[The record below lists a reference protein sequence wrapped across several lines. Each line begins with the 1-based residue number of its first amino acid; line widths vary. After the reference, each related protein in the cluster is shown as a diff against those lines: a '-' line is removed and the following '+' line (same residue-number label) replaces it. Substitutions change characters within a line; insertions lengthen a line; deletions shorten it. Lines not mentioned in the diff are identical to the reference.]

1 MIIKSKKW
9 TIIIL
14 LKGEIMAGRDISIIK
29 RLSKKNIIDTSILA
43 LVTLIIVA
51 IVIYINDKTIMIFSV
66 IATLLVYYVQYQFSK
81 NDLMKSMDKL
91 IDNELKEFQKI
102 SVKVLQLSEKQRQLT
117 HKYTDMLNQVVQ
129 TTKNFKNSAIKTK
142 EKTQSLTLKIQETY
156 DTSGREAKSLND
168 NIATMQNLKH
178 KVQVIAEL
186 IIELTDY
193 IKQIGSTVNI
203 VENISEQTNML
214 ALNAAVEA
222 ARAGEYGKGFAVVA
236 GEIRKLADESK
247 QATTKITTL
256 VSEIEQTTSSTI
268 MATEDGTKEI
278 ENGVKYASGISD
290 NITVLVD
297 KIKDLGND
305 LNEVLN
311 ASVEQQGITN
321 DVLEVIE
328 NMQKSISETINTLEE
343 NIENIRSFSEI
354 STNIKD
360 NIAN

>member
-1 MIIKSKKW
+1 
-9 TIIIL
+9 
-14 LKGEIMAGRDISIIK
+14 MAGRDISIVN
-29 RLSKKNIIDTSILA
+29 RLAKKNIKDTIILA
-43 LVTLIIVA
+43 IVTLLIVFF
-51 IVIYINDKTIMIFSV
+51 VTSPWFSENKTLMTIAV
-66 IATLLVYYVQYQFSK
+66 VATLLAYYAQYQLSK

-91 IDNELKEFQKI
+91 IDNELKDFQKI

-117 HKYTDMLNQVVQ
+117 HKYTEMLNQVVQ
-129 TTKNFKNSAIKTK
+129 TTKNFKNSAIRTK

-156 DTSGREAKSLND
+156 DSSGREAKSLND

-247 QATTKITTL
+247 QATNKITTL
-256 VSEIEQTTSSTI
+256 VAEIEQTTSSTI

-278 ENGVKYASGISD
+278 ENGVKYASSISD

-297 KIKDLGND
+297 KIKDLGTD
-305 LNEVLN
+305 LSEVLN
-311 ASVEQQGITN
+311 SSVEQQGITN
-321 DVLEVIE
+321 EVLDVIE

>member
-1 MIIKSKKW
+1 
-9 TIIIL
+9 
-14 LKGEIMAGRDISIIK
+14 MAGRNISLIN
-29 RLSKKNIIDTSILA
+29 RLAKKNIKDTVILGI
-43 LVTLIIVA
+43 VTILIVA
-51 IVIYINDKTIMIFSV
+51 IVMFVENKPVMVASTV
-66 IATLLVYYVQYQFSK
+66 AALLFYFIQYQLSR
-81 NDLMKSMDKL
+81 NELIKSLDKL

-117 HKYTDMLNQVVQ
+117 HKYTQTLNNVVQ
-129 TTKNFKNSAIKTK
+129 TTKLFKNTAIKTK
-142 EKTQSLTLKIQETY
+142 EKTQGISTKVQETY
-156 DTSGREAKSLND
+156 DASGREAKSLEE
-168 NIATMQNLKH
+168 NITTMQNLKH

-193 IKQIGSTVNI
+193 IKQIGSTVSI

-247 QATTKITTL
+247 QATNKITSL

-268 MATEDGTKEI
+268 MATEDGAKEI
-278 ENGVKYASGISD
+278 ELGVRFASTISGNVSQLVG
-290 NITVLVD
+290 NI
-297 KIKDLGND
+297 KELGAD
-305 LNEVLN
+305 LNDILT
-311 ASVEQQGITN
+311 SSIEQQSITN
-321 DVLEVIE
+321 DVLEVIDD
-328 NMQKSISETINTLEE
+328 MQKGISETINTLEE
-343 NIENIRSFSEI
+343 NIENIRAFSEI

>member
-1 MIIKSKKW
+1 
-9 TIIIL
+9 
-14 LKGEIMAGRDISIIK
+14 MAGRNISLIN
-29 RLSKKNIIDTSILA
+29 RLAKKNIKDTVILGIITIA
-43 LVTLIIVA
+43 IVA
-51 IVIYINDKTIMIFSV
+51 IIIFIENKSVMIISTIV
-66 IATLLVYYVQYQFSK
+66 TLLIYFAQYQISK
-81 NDLMKSMDKL
+81 NDLLKSIDKL

-117 HKYTDMLNQVVQ
+117 HKYTQMLNNVVQ
-129 TTKNFKNSAIKTK
+129 TTKQFKNSAVKTK
-142 EKTQSLTLKIQETY
+142 EKTQGLSVKVQETF
-156 DTSGREAKSLND
+156 EASDKEVKILGD
-168 NIATMQNLKH
+168 NIVSMQNLKH

-247 QATTKITTL
+247 QATNKITSL
-256 VSEIEQTTSSTI
+256 VSDIEQTTSSTI
-268 MATEDGTKEI
+268 MATEDGAKEI
-278 ENGVKYASGISD
+278 ETGVKFASTISD
-290 NITVLVD
+290 EISQIVQNI
-297 KIKDLGND
+297 KELGND
-305 LNEVLN
+305 LNDILA
-311 ASVEQQGITN
+311 ASIDQQSITN
-321 DVLEVIE
+321 DVLEVID
-328 NMQKSISETINTLEE
+328 NMQKGISETINTLEE
-343 NIENIRSFSEI
+343 NIENIRAFSEI

>member
-1 MIIKSKKW
+1 
-9 TIIIL
+9 
-14 LKGEIMAGRDISIIK
+14 MAGRDISLIN
-29 RLSKKNIIDTSILA
+29 RLTKKNIRDTVILGI
-43 LVTLIIVA
+43 VTILIVA
-51 IVIYINDKTIMIFSV
+51 IIIFIENKTVMILSA
-66 IATLLVYYVQYQFSK
+66 IATLLFYFVQYQLSR
-81 NDLMKSMDKL
+81 NELIKSIDKL

-117 HKYTDMLNQVVQ
+117 HKYTEMLNQVIQ
-129 TTKNFKNSAIKTK
+129 TTKVFKNTAIKTK
-142 EKTQSLTLKIQETY
+142 EKTQNISLKIQETY
-156 DTSGREAKSLND
+156 ESSGRESKSLD
-168 NIATMQNLKH
+168 ENITAMLNLKH

-193 IKQIGSTVNI
+193 IKQIGATVNI

-247 QATTKITTL
+247 QATNKITSL
-256 VSEIEQTTSSTI
+256 VSEIEQTTSSTV
-268 MATEDGTKEI
+268 MATEDGAKEI
-278 ENGVKYASGISD
+278 ETGVKFASDINQNISSIV
-290 NITVLVD
+290 N
-297 KIKDLGND
+297 KIKELGMDLSD
-305 LNEVLN
+305 VLT
-311 ASVEQQGITN
+311 ASIEQQSITN
-321 DVLEVIE
+321 DVIEIIE

-343 NIENIRSFSEI
+343 NIENIRAFSEI

>member
-1 MIIKSKKW
+1 M
-9 TIIIL
+9 T
-14 LKGEIMAGRDISIIK
+14 GRNTSIIN
-29 RLSKKNIIDTSILA
+29 RLSKKNIKDTIILGI
-43 LVTLIIVA
+43 VTILIVA
-51 IVIYINDKTIMIFSV
+51 IVIFVENKTIMIVSA
-66 IATLLVYYVQYQFSK
+66 IATLLVYYVQYQFSR
-81 NDLMKSMDKL
+81 NDLVKSIDKL

-117 HKYTDMLNQVVQ
+117 HRYTEMLNQVVQ
-129 TTKNFKNSAIKTK
+129 TTKSFKNNAIKTK
-142 EKTQSLTLKIQETY
+142 EKTQGISLKIQETY
-156 DTSGREAKSLND
+156 ETSGRESKSLND
-168 NIATMQNLKH
+168 NIQTMQNLKH
-178 KVQVIAEL
+178 KVQIIAEL

-247 QATTKITTL
+247 QATNKITSL
-256 VSEIEQTTSSTI
+256 VAEIEQTTSSTI

-278 ENGVKYASGISD
+278 ENGVKYATYINDNISGIV
-290 NITVLVD
+290 T
-297 KIKDLGND
+297 KIKDLGAD
-305 LNEVLN
+305 LGDVLT
-311 ASVEQQGITN
+311 SSIEQQSITN

-328 NMQKSISETINTLEE
+328 NMQKSISETLNTLEE
-343 NIENIRSFSEI
+343 NIENIRAFSEI

>member
-1 MIIKSKKW
+1 MGK
-9 TIIIL
+9 
-14 LKGEIMAGRDISIIK
+14 RNISIIDK
-29 RLSKKNIIDTSILA
+29 LNKKNIKDTVVL
-43 LVTLIIVA
+43 
-51 IVIYINDKTIMIFSV
+51 SV
-66 IATLLVYYVQYQFSK
+66 ITLLIVGTITDPFQWIVDENLKIIITIGLLFAYFVLYQLSK
-81 NDLMKSMDKL
+81 NDLNNSIEKL
-91 IDNELKEFQKI
+91 IDNELKEFQKVA
-102 SVKVLQLSEKQRQLT
+102 VKVLQLSEKERQLT
-117 HKYTDMLNQVVQ
+117 HKYIQTLDNVVQ
-129 TTKNFKNSAIKTK
+129 TTKTSKNYAIKTK
-142 EKTQSLTLKIQETY
+142 EKTQGISVKVQEAYEISGKEARSLE
-156 DTSGREAKSLND
+156 D

-247 QATTKITTL
+247 QATNKITSL

-268 MATEDGTKEI
+268 MATEDGAREI
-278 ENGVKYASGISD
+278 EIGVKYATSISENISSMVLNIKELGIE
-290 NITVLVD
+290 
-297 KIKDLGND
+297 
-305 LNEVLN
+305 LNEVLT
-311 ASVEQQGITN
+311 SSTDQQALTN
-321 DVLEVIE
+321 DVLDVID
-328 NMQKSISETINTLEE
+328 NMQKGIFEIVNTLEE
-343 NIENIRSFSEI
+343 NIENIRAFSEL

>member
-1 MIIKSKKW
+1 
-9 TIIIL
+9 
-14 LKGEIMAGRDISIIK
+14 MAGRDISIVN
-29 RLSKKNIIDTSILA
+29 RLSKKNIKDTVILV
-43 LVTLIIVA
+43 LVTILIVA
-51 IVIYINDKTIMIFSV
+51 IIMFVEQKHWMVGSTV
-66 IATLLVYYVQYQFSK
+66 AVLLFYFAQYQISK
-81 NDLMKSMDKL
+81 NELLLSIDKL

-117 HKYTDMLNQVVQ
+117 HKYTEMLNQVVQ
-129 TTKNFKNSAIKTK
+129 TTKAFKNSAIRTK
-142 EKTQSLTLKIQETY
+142 EKTQGISSKVQETY
-156 DTSGREAKSLND
+156 DYSGREVKSINE
-168 NIATMQNLKH
+168 NIVTMQNLKH
-178 KVQVIAEL
+178 KVQAIAEL

-247 QATTKITTL
+247 QATNKITTL

-268 MATEDGTKEI
+268 MATEDGAKEI
-278 ENGVKYASGISD
+278 EIGVKFANEINSNMNSLVSNIKELGIDLSD
-290 NITVLVD
+290 VLTSS
-297 KIKDLGND
+297 I
-305 LNEVLN
+305 
-311 ASVEQQGITN
+311 EQQSITN
-321 DVLEVIE
+321 DVLDVID
-328 NMQKSISETINTLEE
+328 NMQKSITETLNTLEE
-343 NIENIRSFSEI
+343 NIENIRAFSEI

>member
-1 MIIKSKKW
+1 
-9 TIIIL
+9 
-14 LKGEIMAGRDISIIK
+14 MAGKGVSLIQSLAR
-29 RLSKKNIIDTSILA
+29 KNIIDSAILGA
-43 LVTLIIVA
+43 VTLGIVWVINKIEDSTVMII
-51 IVIYINDKTIMIFSV
+51 SV
-66 IATLLVYYVQYQFSK
+66 VGLLVLYFILYQFSR
-81 NDLMKSMDKL
+81 NNLIKSIDKL
-91 IDNELKEFQKI
+91 VDNELKEFQKI

-117 HKYTDMLNQVVQ
+117 NKYTEKLNEIVQ
-129 TTKNFKNSAIKTK
+129 TTKVYKNNALKSK
-142 EKTQSLTLKIQETY
+142 EKTQTIAMKAQETY
-156 DTSGREAKSLND
+156 EDSGRESRAIED
-168 NIATMQNLKH
+168 NIASINTLKQ
-178 KVQVIAEL
+178 KVQAIAEL

-268 MATEDGTKEI
+268 MATEDGTREIEKSLRYMVSINNNIASLVNKIKEI
-278 ENGVKYASGISD
+278 S
-290 NITVLVD
+290 ITV
-297 KIKDLGND
+297 
-305 LNEVLN
+305 
-311 ASVEQQGITN
+311 N
-321 DVLEVIE
+321 DVLTGAIEQQTITNEVFEAVE
-328 NMQKSISETINTLEE
+328 NMQKGISESINTLEE
-343 NIENIRSFSEI
+343 NIENIRTFSEI

>member
-1 MIIKSKKW
+1 
-9 TIIIL
+9 
-14 LKGEIMAGRDISIIK
+14 MAGKSVSLIQS
-29 RLSKKNIIDTSILA
+29 LSRKNIIDSAILGA
-43 LVTLIIVA
+43 VTLGIVWG
-51 IVIYINDKTIMIFSV
+51 INKIEDSTIMIISV
-66 IATLLVYYVQYQFSK
+66 VGLLVLYFILYQFSR
-81 NDLMKSMDKL
+81 NNLIKSIDKL
-91 IDNELKEFQKI
+91 VDNELKEFQKL

-117 HKYTDMLNQVVQ
+117 NKYTEMLNEIVQ
-129 TTKNFKNSAIKTK
+129 TTKVYKNNALKSK
-142 EKTQSLTLKIQETY
+142 EKTQTIAMKAQETY
-156 DTSGREAKSLND
+156 EDSGRESRAIED
-168 NIATMQNLKH
+168 NIVSINTLKQ
-178 KVQVIAEL
+178 KVQAIAEL

-268 MATEDGTKEI
+268 MATEDGTREIEKSLRYMISINNNIASLVNKIKEI
-278 ENGVKYASGISD
+278 S
-290 NITVLVD
+290 ITV
-297 KIKDLGND
+297 ND
-305 LNEVLN
+305 VLTG
-311 ASVEQQGITN
+311 AIEQQTITN
-321 DVLEVIE
+321 DVFEAVE
-328 NMQKSISETINTLEE
+328 NMQKGISESINTLEE
-343 NIENIRSFSEI
+343 NIENIRTFSEI

>member
-1 MIIKSKKW
+1 
-9 TIIIL
+9 
-14 LKGEIMAGRDISIIK
+14 MAGRDISIVN
-29 RLSKKNIIDTSILA
+29 RLSKKNIKDTVILG
-43 LVTLIIVA
+43 LVTILIVA
-51 IVIYINDKTIMIFSV
+51 IIMFVENKPIMVGSTV
-66 IATLLVYYVQYQFSK
+66 AVLLFYFAQYQLSK
-81 NDLMKSMDKL
+81 NELLLSIDKL

-117 HKYTDMLNQVVQ
+117 HKYTEMLNQVVQ
-129 TTKNFKNSAIKTK
+129 TTKTFKNSAIKTK
-142 EKTQSLTLKIQETY
+142 EKTQSISIKVQETY
-156 DTSGREAKSLND
+156 DYSGREVKSINE
-168 NIATMQNLKH
+168 NISTMQNLKH
-178 KVQVIAEL
+178 KVQAIAEL

-247 QATTKITTL
+247 QATNKITTL

-268 MATEDGTKEI
+268 MATEDGAKEI
-278 ENGVKYASGISD
+278 EIGVKFANDINTNMNSLVSNIKELGLDLSD
-290 NITVLVD
+290 VLTSS
-297 KIKDLGND
+297 I
-305 LNEVLN
+305 
-311 ASVEQQGITN
+311 EQQSITN
-321 DVLEVIE
+321 DVLDVID
-328 NMQKSISETINTLEE
+328 NMQKSITETINTLEE
-343 NIENIRSFSEI
+343 NIENIRAFSEI

>member
-1 MIIKSKKW
+1 
-9 TIIIL
+9 
-14 LKGEIMAGRDISIIK
+14 MAGRDISLIN
-29 RLSKKNIIDTSILA
+29 RLSKKNIKDTIILGI
-43 LVTLIIVA
+43 VTILIVA
-51 IVIYINDKTIMIFSV
+51 IIIFIENKTIMILST
-66 IATLLVYYVQYQFSK
+66 IATLLFYFVQYQVSK
-81 NDLMKSMDKL
+81 NDLLKSIDKL

-117 HKYTDMLNQVVQ
+117 HKYNEMLNNVVQ
-129 TTKNFKNSAIKTK
+129 TTKLFKNTALRTK
-142 EKTQSLTLKIQETY
+142 EKTQSISTKIQETY
-156 DTSGREAKSLND
+156 ENSGKESKSLEE
-168 NIATMQNLKH
+168 NINSMQNLKH

-193 IKQIGSTVNI
+193 IKQIASTVNI

-247 QATTKITTL
+247 QATNKITSL

-268 MATEDGTKEI
+268 MATEDGAKEI
-278 ENGVKYASGISD
+278 DTGVKFAASISS
-290 NITVLVD
+290 NISRLVNN
-297 KIKDLGND
+297 IKELGSD
-305 LNEVLN
+305 LNDVLT
-311 ASVEQQGITN
+311 SSIEQQAITN
-321 DVLEVIE
+321 DVLEVID
-328 NMQKSISETINTLEE
+328 NMQKGISETINTLEE
-343 NIENIRSFSEI
+343 NIENIRAFSEI

>member
-1 MIIKSKKW
+1 
-9 TIIIL
+9 
-14 LKGEIMAGRDISIIK
+14 MAGRN
-29 RLSKKNIIDTSILA
+29 LSLINQLAKKNIKDTVILGIA
-43 LVTLIIVA
+43 TIVIVA
-51 IVIYINDKTIMIFSV
+51 IVMFVENKPVMVASTV
-66 IATLLVYYVQYQFSK
+66 AALLFYFAQYQLSRNELIK
-81 NDLMKSMDKL
+81 QLDKL

-117 HKYTDMLNQVVQ
+117 HKYTQTLNNVVQ
-129 TTKNFKNSAIKTK
+129 TTKTFKNTAIKTK
-142 EKTQSLTLKIQETY
+142 ERTQSISMKVQETY
-156 DTSGREAKSLND
+156 EVSGREAKSLEE
-168 NIATMQNLKH
+168 NISSMQNLKH

-193 IKQIGSTVNI
+193 IKQIGSTVSI

-247 QATTKITTL
+247 QATNKITSL

-268 MATEDGTKEI
+268 MATEDGAKEI
-278 ENGVKYASGISD
+278 ELGVKFSTEISGNISSLVGNIKELGTELNDILASSI
-290 NITVLVD
+290 
-297 KIKDLGND
+297 
-305 LNEVLN
+305 
-311 ASVEQQGITN
+311 EQQSITS
-321 DVLEVIE
+321 DVLEVIDD
-328 NMQKSISETINTLEE
+328 MQKGISETINTLEE
-343 NIENIRSFSEI
+343 NIENIRAFSEI

>member
-1 MIIKSKKW
+1 MPS
-9 TIIIL
+9 
-14 LKGEIMAGRDISIIK
+14 RDISIIN
-29 RLSKKNIIDTSILA
+29 RLTKKNIKDTIILGI
-43 LVTLIIVA
+43 VTILIVA
-51 IVIYINDKTIMIFSV
+51 IVIFVENKTVMILSA
-66 IATLLVYYVQYQFSK
+66 IATLLIYYVQYQLSK
-81 NDLMKSMDKL
+81 NDLLKSIDKL

-129 TTKNFKNSAIKTK
+129 TTKSFKNSAIRTK
-142 EKTQSLTLKIQETY
+142 ERTQGLTLKIQETY
-156 DTSGREAKSLND
+156 DSSGREAKSLND

-178 KVQVIAEL
+178 KVQIIAEL

-247 QATTKITTL
+247 QATNKITTL
-256 VSEIEQTTSSTI
+256 VAEIEQTTSSTI

-278 ENGVKYASGISD
+278 ENGVKYASNISD
-290 NITVLVD
+290 NISVLVN
-297 KIKDLGND
+297 KIKDLGSD

-311 ASVEQQGITN
+311 SSVEQQSITN

-328 NMQKSISETINTLEE
+328 NMQKSIAETINTLEE
-343 NIENIRSFSEI
+343 NIENIRAFSEI

>member
-1 MIIKSKKW
+1 
-9 TIIIL
+9 
-14 LKGEIMAGRDISIIK
+14 MAGRDISLIN
-29 RLSKKNIIDTSILA
+29 RLSKKNVKDTVILGIA
-43 LVTLIIVA
+43 TIVIVA
-51 IVIYINDKTIMIFSV
+51 ITVFVENKPVMVASTV
-66 IATLLVYYVQYQFSK
+66 AALLVYFVQYQLSRNELLK
-81 NDLMKSMDKL
+81 QLDKL

-117 HKYTDMLNQVVQ
+117 HKYTQSLNNVVQ
-129 TTKNFKNSAIKTK
+129 TTKQFKNAAIKTK
-142 EKTQSLTLKIQETY
+142 EKTQGISSKVQETY
-156 DTSGREAKSLND
+156 DVSGREAKSLEE
-168 NIATMQNLKH
+168 NISNMQNLKH

-268 MATEDGTKEI
+268 MATEDGAKEI
-278 ENGVKYASGISD
+278 EVGVRFATIISD
-290 NITVLVD
+290 NIVRLVSN
-297 KIKDLGND
+297 ITELGND
-305 LNEVLN
+305 LNDIL
-311 ASVEQQGITN
+311 ASSIEQQSVTN
-321 DVLEVIE
+321 DVLEVIDD
-328 NMQKSISETINTLEE
+328 MQKGISETINTLEE
-343 NIENIRSFSEI
+343 NIENIRAFSEI

-360 NIAN
+360 NITN